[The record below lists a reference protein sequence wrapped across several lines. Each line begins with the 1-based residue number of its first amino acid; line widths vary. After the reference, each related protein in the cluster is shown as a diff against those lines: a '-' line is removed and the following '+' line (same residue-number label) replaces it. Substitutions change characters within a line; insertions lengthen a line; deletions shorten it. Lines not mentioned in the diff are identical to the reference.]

1 METREELE
9 RKLAEIKEKEDK
21 ELYDSFWPYFSSLK
35 GKCFKQKNSYGGNS
49 KSWNLYSKVVDIT
62 YDDMYLPN
70 RDKIVFSTCRILQFH
85 KTSCGE
91 IIIKP
96 VYEAYTHGLGE
107 EIKETEFN
115 RAFKKICD
123 EINGLA

>member
-9 RKLAEIKEKEDK
+9 RKLAEIKEKEAK

-35 GKCFKQKNSYGGNS
+35 GKCFKQKNSYGGDS

-70 RDKIVFSTCRILQFH
+70 RDKIVLSTCRILQFQ

-91 IIIKP
+91 IIIRP
-96 VYEAYTHGLGE
+96 VYETYTHCLGGE
-107 EIKETEFN
+107 L
-115 RAFKKICD
+115 KKLSLTVHLRRFATRLM
-123 EINGLA
+123 G

>member
-9 RKLAEIKEKEDK
+9 RKLAEIKEKEAK
-21 ELYDSFWPYFSSLK
+21 ELYD
-35 GKCFKQKNSYGGNS
+35 KQKNSYGGNS

-70 RDKIVFSTCRILQFH
+70 RDKIVLSTCRILQFH

-96 VYEAYTHGLGE
+96 VYETYTHGLGE